1 MRLEVRNGSFSY
13 PKGPDIFRNLDFVL
27 NEQKILTVLGQNGI
41 GKTTLLKCVSSLNA
55 VR

>member
-13 PKGPDIFRNLDFVL
+13 TKGPDIFRNLDFVL

-41 GKTTLLKCVSSLNA
+41 GKTTLLKCVMGILPW
-55 VR
+55 

>member
-27 NEQKILTVLGQNGI
+27 NELKAKGLCRDFLAQQKDRGDRTHV
-41 GKTTLLKCVSSLNA
+41 
-55 VR
+55 